1 MTSRFAFIAAAV
13 SSLLF
18 VNGHATLAQQPDPKA
33 DPKESSLQTR
43 LTIAKSLAP
52 SFVRVQY
59 DLQYDRGDEPISYSN
74 MLTRAGG
81 SGDGGRRSGGGPWA
95 DLITDERP
103 FETFGVLLSPTTV
116 LSLDTMF
123 EPRFIAAI
131 KVEANGQRVNAKLAQ
146 VAKDQDAVLIELA
159 SPLPNTRPVEF
170 LDPAGDK
177 PDELLLARF
186 IRSRGEWNVEVD
198 AFARS
203 VALPADGS
211 PPFTPVA
218 QVGLIVDDKGR
229 GVAARYDRRMPTDES
244 WRGSPSKWNW
254 LSAADHQAALDRAR
268 AAADAGLLRVRMNFR
283 SPKSNPNESLGG
295 GDGDASI
302 TQWDGVAIAT
312 DPTTVLVL
320 AHLKAKAT
328 ARLEEIKVYDA
339 SGKAH
344 AATFKGSLKDY
355 GALVATLKEPLPGS
369 INLSAKPVASSR
381 GKLLLAADVEV
392 QGENRVAYFG
402 HTRLHGFRLG
412 PKAALYPEYSMD
424 EIAFLIDPAEGLTM
438 LPIVRRPKVAL
449 QDQGYGYNPPE
460 LTPAAYIAQ
469 AMASSESAFDP
480 SNTPLNE
487 QDENRLAWIGVEL
500 QPLNQELARINK
512 VSDQTSDGETGAII
526 TFVYAGSPADK
537 VGLKPGDILIRLHAQ
552 GQPKPL
558 DIAVDSDRYNFMENF
573 PWDRLDEIPAEF
585 HDRIPAP
592 WGSAENSFTRA
603 LTDLGE
609 GTPYDAEAATSGTVR
624 RVPMKVEFGPP
635 HYASV
640 KRFKSD
646 TTGVTARN
654 LSYEARRYLQLTDAD
669 PGVVV
674 SKVEDGSKAGVAG
687 LRIFEVI
694 THVNEQPVKDVAEL
708 EAALAPGGEMRL
720 TVKRMTQGRIVKF
733 TCDPASA
740 K

>member
-18 VNGHATLAQQPDPKA
+18 ANGHAALAQQPDPKA
-33 DPKESSLQTR
+33 DQKESSLQAR
-43 LTIAKSLAP
+43 LAIAKSLAP

-59 DLQYDRGDEPISYSN
+59 DLQYDRGDEPVSYSN
-74 MLTRAGG
+74 MLTRGG
-81 SGDGGRRSGGGPWA
+81 SDASRRGGGGAWT

-103 FETFGVLLSPTTV
+103 FETFGILLSPTTV
-116 LSLDTMF
+116 LTLDTMF
-123 EPRFIAAI
+123 EPRFIAGI
-131 KVEANGQRVNAKLAQ
+131 KVESSGQRVNAKVSQ
-146 VAKDQDAVLIELA
+146 IAKDQDALILELA
-159 SPLPNTRPVEF
+159 SPLPNTKPIDF
-170 LDPAGDK
+170 LNPESDK
-177 PDELLLARF
+177 PDDLLLARF
-186 IRSRGEWNVEVD
+186 IRSRGEWSVEVD
-198 AFARS
+198 SFARS

-211 PPFTPVA
+211 APFTPVA
-218 QVGLIVDDKGR
+218 QVGLIVDDQGR
-229 GVAARYDRRMPTDES
+229 AVAARYDRRMPTDES
-244 WRGSPSKWNW
+244 WRGSPSTWNW
-254 LSAADHQAALDRAR
+254 SSASDHKAALDRAR
-268 AAADAGLLRVRMNFR
+268 ADADAGLLRVRMNFR
-283 SPKSNPNESLGG
+283 SPKSNPNEGFGG
-295 GDGDASI
+295 GDSESSI

-312 DPTTVLVL
+312 DPSTVLVL

-328 ARLEEIKVYDA
+328 ARLEEIKIYDA

-369 INLSAKPVASSR
+369 IKLSSKPVASSR
-381 GKLLLAADVEV
+381 AKLLLTAEVEV

-424 EIAFLIDPAEGLTM
+424 QLAFLIDPAEGLAM

-460 LTPAAYIAQ
+460 LTPATYIAH
-469 AMASSESAFDP
+469 ALASSESAFDP

-500 QPLNQELARINK
+500 QPLDQELARINK
-512 VSDQTSDGETGAII
+512 VSDQTSDGENGAII

-537 VGLKPGDILIRLHAQ
+537 VGLKPGDILIRLHVQ

-558 DIAVDSDRYNFMENF
+558 DISVDSDRYNFMENF

-585 HDRIPAP
+585 HDKIPAP

-603 LTDLGE
+603 LTDLGD
-609 GTPYDAEAATSGTVR
+609 GTPYDAEVASSGTVR

-646 TTGVTARN
+646 ATGITARN
-654 LSYEARRYLQLTDAD
+654 LSYEARRYLQLADAD

-694 THVNEQPVKDVAEL
+694 THVNEQPVNNVAEIQ
-708 EAALAPGGEMRL
+708 AALAPGGEMRL

-733 TCDPASA
+733 TADPAPV